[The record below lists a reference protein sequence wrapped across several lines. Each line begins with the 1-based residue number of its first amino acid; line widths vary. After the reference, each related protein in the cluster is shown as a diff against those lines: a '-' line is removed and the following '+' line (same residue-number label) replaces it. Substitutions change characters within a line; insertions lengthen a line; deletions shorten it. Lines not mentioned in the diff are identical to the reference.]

1 MTRYYHESTK
11 ENLIAI
17 AESLE
22 SAIGNLSIQIEGTE
36 EISETEFKNLEV
48 HINDLYTKLKD
59 LNEQIYGLN

>member
-17 AESLE
+17 ADSIE

-36 EISETEFKNLEV
+36 EISEQEFKNIEV
-48 HINDLYTKLKD
+48 HINDLYAKLKD

>member
-17 AESLE
+17 AEDIVSDI
-22 SAIGNLSIQIEGTE
+22 SNLAIQIEGTE
-36 EISETEFKNLEV
+36 GVSEQEFSNLEV
-48 HINDLYTKLKD
+48 YIKEIYKKMEE

>member
-17 AESLE
+17 AESIE
-22 SAIGNLSIQIEGTE
+22 SAIANLSIQIEGTE
-36 EISETEFKNLEV
+36 EISEQEFSNLEV
-48 HINDLYTKLKD
+48 HINDLYSKLRE

>member
-48 HINDLYTKLKD
+48 HINDLYAKLKD